1 MLERL
6 SNDGAKVRIIF
17 GICKF
22 WGGFCQEKLKNYIIE
37 ALNLQNGHKNPS
49 LRRNKGRKKRSLR
62 SLKGT
67 YYGLVQIIIIQKKCT
82 RGCVK
87 NR

>member
-1 MLERL
+1 MEYGRHNVAFFKQLFGGGFAVLGCL

-17 GICKF
+17 GLCKF
-22 WGGFCQEKLKNYIIE
+22 WGGFCQEKLKNHIFE

-49 LRRNKGRKKRSLR
+49 LRRNKGRKKRSLL

-67 YYGLVQIIIIQKKCT
+67 Y
-82 RGCVK
+82 
-87 NR
+87 

>member
-22 WGGFCQEKLKNYIIE
+22 FGSFCQEKEKKLRKSVHFLEKNDI
-37 ALNLQNGHKNPS
+37 LF
-49 LRRNKGRKKRSLR
+49 
-62 SLKGT
+62 
-67 YYGLVQIIIIQKKCT
+67 V
-82 RGCVK
+82 
-87 NR
+87 

>member
-1 MLERL
+1 MLHFSSSLWADLERRFCGCQAMLERL

-22 WGGFCQEKLKNYIIE
+22 WGSFCQEKLKNHIFE

-49 LRRNKGRKKRSLR
+49 LRPKRARQSF
-62 SLKGT
+62 
-67 YYGLVQIIIIQKKCT
+67 
-82 RGCVK
+82 
-87 NR
+87 